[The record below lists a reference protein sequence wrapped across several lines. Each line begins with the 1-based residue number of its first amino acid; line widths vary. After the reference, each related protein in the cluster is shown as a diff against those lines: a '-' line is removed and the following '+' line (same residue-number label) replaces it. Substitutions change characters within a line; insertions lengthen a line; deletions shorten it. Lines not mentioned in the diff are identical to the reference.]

1 MKDNNKPNKEKALLL
16 ILMIIFFVIAVACTS
31 IFVARKITE
40 KRINDNYEA
49 MLEAQNGEAVPV
61 IESLDGD
68 EVGTADTAADGSD
81 SDNNSSA
88 ANGANTDSGSGT
100 NGTNASGT
108 DAESATDTAALLSE
122 YDVPDK
128 DIDWEDLH
136 SQNEDIYAW
145 ICIPDT
151 KIDYP
156 ILQHPSELDHYL
168 DYNIDGSKGYPG
180 CIYSQFVNSKDF
192 TDFNTVLYGHNMKN
206 GTMFA
211 GLHKF
216 EDSEYFED
224 HSYIYVYTEDKVF
237 VYRIFASYTFSS
249 IHLIMGFDLSDEN
262 VRQIYIDNIR
272 SLEGL
277 TDNIDDSIEVDT
289 DSRLLTLTTCIA
301 NQADKRYNV
310 AGVLVSEIDIP

>member
-1 MKDNNKPNKEKALLL
+1 M
-16 ILMIIFFVIAVACTS
+16 
-31 IFVARKITE
+31 
-40 KRINDNYEA
+40 
-49 MLEAQNGEAVPV
+49 
-61 IESLDGD
+61 
-68 EVGTADTAADGSD
+68 
-81 SDNNSSA
+81 
-88 ANGANTDSGSGT
+88 
-100 NGTNASGT
+100 
-108 DAESATDTAALLSE
+108 
-122 YDVPDK
+122 
-128 DIDWEDLH
+128 
-136 SQNEDIYAW
+136 
-145 ICIPDT
+145 
-151 KIDYP
+151 
-156 ILQHPSELDHYL
+156 
-168 DYNIDGSKGYPG
+168 
-180 CIYSQFVNSKDF
+180 NSKDF

-216 EDSEYFED
+216 EDSEYFAD
-224 HSYIYVYTEDKVF
+224 HPYIYVYTEDKVF

>member
-1 MKDNNKPNKEKALLL
+1 MKDNNKPIKDKALLL
-16 ILMIIFFVIAVACTS
+16 ILMIVFFVIAVVCTS

-40 KRINDNYEA
+40 RRINDNYEA
-49 MLEAQNGEAVPV
+49 MLESQNGVTVPV
-61 IESLDGD
+61 IESLDEDEIGD
-68 EVGTADTAADGSD
+68 GDSNGS
-81 SDNNSSA
+81 
-88 ANGANTDSGSGT
+88 NTDSSA
-100 NGTNASGT
+100 NDVSNANSLSSDDT
-108 DAESATDTAALLSE
+108 DVADIEALLSE

-128 DIDWEDLH
+128 DIDWEELH
-136 SQNEDIYAW
+136 SQNEDVYAW
-145 ICIPDT
+145 ICIADT

-216 EDSEYFED
+216 EDSEYFAD
-224 HSYIYVYTEDKVF
+224 HPYIYVYTEDKVF

>member
-1 MKDNNKPNKEKALLL
+1 MKDNNKPIKDKALLL
-16 ILMIIFFVIAVACTS
+16 ILMIVFFVIAVVCTS

-40 KRINDNYEA
+40 RRINDNYEA
-49 MLEAQNGEAVPV
+49 MLESQNGVTVPV
-61 IESLDGD
+61 IESLDEDEIGD
-68 EVGTADTAADGSD
+68 GDSNGSD
-81 SDNNSSA
+81 TDSSANDQAIANSSNSDEA
-88 ANGANTDSGSGT
+88 DVADI
-100 NGTNASGT
+100 
-108 DAESATDTAALLSE
+108 EALLSE

-128 DIDWEDLH
+128 DIDWEELH

-145 ICIPDT
+145 ICIADT

-216 EDSEYFED
+216 EDSEYFAD
-224 HSYIYVYTEDKVF
+224 HPYIYVYTEDKIF

>member
-1 MKDNNKPNKEKALLL
+1 MKDNNKPIKDKALLL
-16 ILMIIFFVIAVACTS
+16 ILMIVFFVIAVVCTS

-40 KRINDNYEA
+40 RRINDNYEA
-49 MLEAQNGEAVPV
+49 MLESQNGVTVPV
-61 IESLDGD
+61 IESLDEDEIGD
-68 EVGTADTAADGSD
+68 GD
-81 SDNNSSA
+81 SNEP
-88 ANGANTDSGSGT
+88 NTDSSA
-100 NGTNASGT
+100 NDVSNANSLSSDDT
-108 DAESATDTAALLSE
+108 DVADIDALLSE

-128 DIDWEDLH
+128 DIDWEELH

-145 ICIPDT
+145 ICIADT

-216 EDSEYFED
+216 EDSEYFAD
-224 HSYIYVYTEDKVF
+224 HPYIYVYTEDKVF
-237 VYRIFASYTFSS
+237 GYRIFASYTFSS

>member
-1 MKDNNKPNKEKALLL
+1 M
-16 ILMIIFFVIAVACTS
+16 T
-31 IFVARKITE
+31 
-40 KRINDNYEA
+40 
-49 MLEAQNGEAVPV
+49 VPV
-61 IESLDGD
+61 IESLDEDEIGD
-68 EVGTADTAADGSD
+68 GD
-81 SDNNSSA
+81 S
-88 ANGANTDSGSGT
+88 NGPNTDSST
-100 NGTNASGT
+100 NDVSNANSLSSD
-108 DAESATDTAALLSE
+108 DADVADIEALLSE

-128 DIDWEDLH
+128 DIDWEELH

-145 ICIPDT
+145 ICIADT

-216 EDSEYFED
+216 EDSEYFAD
-224 HSYIYVYTEDKVF
+224 HPYIYVYTEDKVF

-310 AGVLVSEIDIP
+310 AGVLVREIDIP

>member
-1 MKDNNKPNKEKALLL
+1 MKDNNKPIKDKALLL
-16 ILMIIFFVIAVACTS
+16 ILMIVFFVIAVVCTS

-40 KRINDNYEA
+40 RRINDNYEA
-49 MLEAQNGEAVPV
+49 MLESQNGVTVPV
-61 IESLDGD
+61 IESLDEDEIGD
-68 EVGTADTAADGSD
+68 GD
-81 SDNNSSA
+81 S
-88 ANGANTDSGSGT
+88 NGPNTDSSA
-100 NGTNASGT
+100 NDVSNANSLSSDDT
-108 DAESATDTAALLSE
+108 DVADIEALLSE
-122 YDVPDK
+122 YEVPDK
-128 DIDWEDLH
+128 DIDWEELH

-145 ICIPDT
+145 ICIADT

-216 EDSEYFED
+216 EDSEYFAD
-224 HSYIYVYTEDKVF
+224 HPYIYVYTEDKVF

>member
-1 MKDNNKPNKEKALLL
+1 MKDNNNSNKEKALLL
-16 ILMIIFFVIAVACTS
+16 ILMIVFFVIAVVCTS

-40 KRINDNYEA
+40 RRINDNYEA
-49 MLEAQNGEAVPV
+49 MLESQNDVTVPV
-61 IESLDGD
+61 IESLDEDEIGD
-68 EVGTADTAADGSD
+68 GDSNGSD
-81 SDNNSSA
+81 TDSSA
-88 ANGANTDSGSGT
+88 NDVSNANSLSSDDTDV
-100 NGTNASGT
+100 A
-108 DAESATDTAALLSE
+108 DIEALLSE

-128 DIDWEDLH
+128 DIDWEELH

-145 ICIPDT
+145 ICIADT

-216 EDSEYFED
+216 EDSEYFAD
-224 HSYIYVYTEDKVF
+224 HPYIYVYTEDKVF

>member
-1 MKDNNKPNKEKALLL
+1 MKDNNKPIKDKVLLL
-16 ILMIIFFVIAVACTS
+16 ILLIIFFVIAVACTS

-40 KRINDNYEA
+40 KRINDNYDA
-49 MLEAQNGEAVPV
+49 MLKSQNGEAVPV

-68 EVGTADTAADGSD
+68 DGNTADTAADGSD
-81 SDNNSSA
+81 SENNSSD
-88 ANGANTDSGSGT
+88 ANAANTDSSSA
-100 NGTNASGT
+100 TNAADDRTSGT
-108 DAESATDTAALLSE
+108 DTEALLAE
-122 YDVPDK
+122 YNVSDK
-128 DIDWEDLH
+128 DIDWDDLH

-156 ILQHPSELDHYL
+156 ILQHPTELDYYL
-168 DYNIDGSKGYPG
+168 NYNIDGSKGYPG

-216 EDSEYFED
+216 EDSKYFEN
-224 HSYIYVYTEDKVF
+224 HPYIYVYTEDKVY

-272 SLEGL
+272 SLDGL
-277 TDNIDDSIEVDT
+277 TDNIDDTIEVNT

-310 AGVLVSEIDIP
+310 AGVLETEIELRTD

>member
-1 MKDNNKPNKEKALLL
+1 MKDNHKPIKDKALLL

-40 KRINDNYEA
+40 RRINDNYEA
-49 MLEAQNGEAVPV
+49 MLESQNGVTVPV
-61 IESLDGD
+61 IESLDEDEINTQDAGGD
-68 EVGTADTAADGSD
+68 SNGSD
-81 SDNNSSA
+81 TDSSANDVSNANSSSLDDIDVA
-88 ANGANTDSGSGT
+88 DI
-100 NGTNASGT
+100 
-108 DAESATDTAALLSE
+108 EALLSE

-128 DIDWEDLH
+128 DIDWEELH

-145 ICIPDT
+145 ICIADT

-156 ILQHPSELDHYL
+156 ILQHPSELDYYL

-216 EDSEYFED
+216 EDSEYFAD
-224 HSYIYVYTEDKVF
+224 HPYIYVYTEDKVF

>member
-1 MKDNNKPNKEKALLL
+1 MKDNNKPIKDKVLLL
-16 ILMIIFFVIAVACTS
+16 ILMIVFFVIAVVCTS

-40 KRINDNYEA
+40 RRINDNYEA
-49 MLEAQNGEAVPV
+49 MLESQNGVTVPV
-61 IESLDGD
+61 IESLDEDEIGD
-68 EVGTADTAADGSD
+68 GDSNGS
-81 SDNNSSA
+81 
-88 ANGANTDSGSGT
+88 NTDSSA
-100 NGTNASGT
+100 NDVSNANSPSSDDT
-108 DAESATDTAALLSE
+108 DVVDIEALLSE
-122 YDVPDK
+122 YEVPDK
-128 DIDWEDLH
+128 DIDWEELH

-145 ICIPDT
+145 ICIADT

-216 EDSEYFED
+216 EDSEYFAD
-224 HSYIYVYTEDKVF
+224 HPYIYVYTEDKVF

>member
-1 MKDNNKPNKEKALLL
+1 MKDNNKPIKDKALLL
-16 ILMIIFFVIAVACTS
+16 ILMIVFFVIAVVCTS

-40 KRINDNYEA
+40 RRINDNYEA
-49 MLEAQNGEAVPV
+49 MLESQNGVTVPV
-61 IESLDGD
+61 IESLDEDEIGD
-68 EVGTADTAADGSD
+68 GD
-81 SDNNSSA
+81 S
-88 ANGANTDSGSGT
+88 NGPNTDSST
-100 NGTNASGT
+100 NDQASASSSNSDEA
-108 DAESATDTAALLSE
+108 DAADIEALLSE

-128 DIDWEDLH
+128 DIDWEQLH

-145 ICIPDT
+145 ICIADT

-216 EDSEYFED
+216 EDSEYFAD
-224 HSYIYVYTEDKVF
+224 HPYIYVYTEDKVF

>member
-1 MKDNNKPNKEKALLL
+1 MKDNNKPIKDKALLL
-16 ILMIIFFVIAVACTS
+16 ILMIVFFVIAVVCTS

-40 KRINDNYEA
+40 RRINDNYEV
-49 MLEAQNGEAVPV
+49 MLESQNDVTVPV
-61 IESLDGD
+61 IESLDED
-68 EVGTADTAADGSD
+68 ESANDVSNA
-81 SDNNSSA
+81 NSSSLDEA
-88 ANGANTDSGSGT
+88 DVADIET
-100 NGTNASGT
+100 
-108 DAESATDTAALLSE
+108 LLSE

-128 DIDWEDLH
+128 DIDWDELH

-145 ICIPDT
+145 ICIADT

-216 EDSEYFED
+216 EDSEYFAD
-224 HSYIYVYTEDKVF
+224 HPYIYVYTEDKVF

>member
-1 MKDNNKPNKEKALLL
+1 MKDNNKPIKDKVLLL
-16 ILMIIFFVIAVACTS
+16 ILLIIFFVIAVACTS

-40 KRINDNYEA
+40 KRINDNYDA
-49 MLEAQNGEAVPV
+49 MLKSQNGEAVPV

-81 SDNNSSA
+81 SENNSSD
-88 ANGANTDSGSGT
+88 ANAANTDSSSA
-100 NGTNASGT
+100 TNAADDRTSGT
-108 DAESATDTAALLSE
+108 DTEALLAE
-122 YDVPDK
+122 YNVPDK
-128 DIDWEDLH
+128 DIDWDDLH

-156 ILQHPSELDHYL
+156 ILQHPTELDYYL
-168 DYNIDGSKGYPG
+168 NYNIDGSKGYPG

-216 EDSEYFED
+216 EDSKYFEN
-224 HSYIYVYTEDKVF
+224 HPYIYVYTEDKVY

-262 VRQIYIDNIR
+262 VRQIYLDNIL

-289 DSRLLTLTTCIA
+289 DSRLITLTTCIA
-301 NQADKRYNV
+301 NQPDKRYNV
-310 AGVLVSEIDIP
+310 AGVLTEEISLQTD

>member
-1 MKDNNKPNKEKALLL
+1 MKDNNKPIKDKALLL
-16 ILMIIFFVIAVACTS
+16 ILMIVFFVIAVVCTS

-40 KRINDNYEA
+40 RRINDNYEA
-49 MLEAQNGEAVPV
+49 MLESQNGVTVPV
-61 IESLDGD
+61 IESLDEDEIGD
-68 EVGTADTAADGSD
+68 GDSNGS
-81 SDNNSSA
+81 S
-88 ANGANTDSGSGT
+88 TDSSG
-100 NGTNASGT
+100 NDQASASSSNSDDT
-108 DAESATDTAALLSE
+108 DVADIEALLSQ

-128 DIDWEDLH
+128 DIDWEELH

-145 ICIPDT
+145 ICIADT

-216 EDSEYFED
+216 EDSEYFAD
-224 HSYIYVYTEDKVF
+224 HPYIYVYTEDKVF

>member
-1 MKDNNKPNKEKALLL
+1 MKDNNKPIKDKVLLL
-16 ILMIIFFVIAVACTS
+16 ILMIVFFVIAVVCTS

-40 KRINDNYEA
+40 RRINDNYEA
-49 MLEAQNGEAVPV
+49 MLESQNGVTVPV
-61 IESLDGD
+61 IESLDEDEIGD
-68 EVGTADTAADGSD
+68 GES
-81 SDNNSSA
+81 
-88 ANGANTDSGSGT
+88 NGPNTDSSANDVSNT
-100 NGTNASGT
+100 SSLSSDDT
-108 DAESATDTAALLSE
+108 DVADIEALLSE

-128 DIDWEDLH
+128 DIDWEELH

-145 ICIPDT
+145 ICIADT

-216 EDSEYFED
+216 EDSEYFAD
-224 HSYIYVYTEDKVF
+224 HPYIYVYTEDKVF

-277 TDNIDDSIEVDT
+277 TDNIDDSIEVNT

>member
-1 MKDNNKPNKEKALLL
+1 MKDNNKPIKDKALLL
-16 ILMIIFFVIAVACTS
+16 ILMIVFFVIAVVCTS

-40 KRINDNYEA
+40 RRINDNYEG
-49 MLEAQNGEAVPV
+49 MLESQNDVTVPV
-61 IESLDGD
+61 IESLDED
-68 EVGTADTAADGSD
+68 ESANDVSNA
-81 SDNNSSA
+81 NSSSLDEA
-88 ANGANTDSGSGT
+88 DVADIET
-100 NGTNASGT
+100 
-108 DAESATDTAALLSE
+108 LLSE

-128 DIDWEDLH
+128 DIDWDELH

-145 ICIPDT
+145 ICIADT

-216 EDSEYFED
+216 EDSEYFAD
-224 HSYIYVYTEDKVF
+224 HPYIYVYTEDKVF

-272 SLEGL
+272 GLEGL

-301 NQADKRYNV
+301 NQSDKRYNV